1 MSKIYLVGIGP
12 GSTDYITPLPLKT
25 VKLADVL
32 VGSRRALQTIP
43 DYKGPTLELRAQN
56 MDEMMHQTVKL
67 ARGGNTVVVLST
79 GDPGFSGVLK
89 PIQNLARDVE
99 VVVVPGIS
107 SLHLCAARLLLPWD
121 EANLLTLHGKGNS
134 APIWDV
140 IDNGRPTLVLPDF
153 RVHELAQYLLDN
165 GADPWRQ
172 VAVGE
177 RLSYPDEKIFHGTL
191 EEAAHT
197 EFSYLCVMVIY

>member
-1 MSKIYLVGIGP
+1 VGIGP
-12 GSTDYITPLPLKT
+12 GSTDYITPLAFKT

-32 VGSRRALQTIP
+32 VGSRRALQLFP
-43 DYKGPTLELRAQN
+43 DYQGPTLELRAKN
-56 MDEMMHQTVKL
+56 MDEMMDQTVKL

-107 SLHLCAARLLLPWD
+107 SLQLCAARLLLPWD

>member
-12 GSTDYITPLPLKT
+12 GSTDYITPLAFKT

-32 VGSRRALQTIP
+32 VGSRRALQLFP
-43 DYKGPTLELRAQN
+43 DYQGPTLELRAKN
-56 MDEMMHQTVKL
+56 MDEMMDQTVKL

-107 SLHLCAARLLLPWD
+107 SLQLCAARLLLPWD